1 MNPMNMDGQSYFSI
15 DRSKYL
21 RLMAENLPVL
31 RTKLGISQTELA
43 EIIGVTRQT
52 ISSAERGSRELSWPH
67 FLSLLCFFTQNKAT
81 APLMP
86 ALGIYTE
93 ELAQQFQVTNLTR
106 FQTKEPKGEGE

>member
-1 MNPMNMDGQSYFSI
+1 MGLTNTEAQGYFAI

-31 RTKLGISQTELA
+31 RTKLGLNQAQLA

-52 ISSAERGSRELSWPH
+52 ISFAERGARELSWPH
-67 FLSLLCFFTQNKAT
+67 FLSLLCFFTQNKQT
-81 APLMP
+81 APLLP

-93 ELAQQFQVTNLTR
+93 ELAAQFQIVNLSKLR
-106 FQTKEPKGEGE
+106 EAEE